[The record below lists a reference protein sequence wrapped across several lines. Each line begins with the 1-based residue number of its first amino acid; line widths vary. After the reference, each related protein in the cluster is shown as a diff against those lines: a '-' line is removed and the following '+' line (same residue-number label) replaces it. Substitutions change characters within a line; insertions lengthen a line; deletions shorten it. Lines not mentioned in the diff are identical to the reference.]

1 MSSVYSKL
9 KSDSS
14 DNPKPVVFLRR
25 FYSLTKKQKK
35 VANTA
40 ERFESYSVTEV
51 ATCHKGP
58 GFTEMFVIPL
68 IWHINLPSYFGM
80 HVLDFKIN

>member
-1 MSSVYSKL
+1 MSSVYGTL
-9 KSDSS
+9 KSDLS

-25 FYSLTKKQKK
+25 FYSLRKKQKK
-35 VANTA
+35 VADTA
-40 ERFESYSVTEV
+40 ERFDSVTEV